1 MKNLNSIYNSAIFSF
16 KQNLFKSL
24 FAFLVSSFV
33 LGFANI
39 ICSLII
45 ILTSKTYILPFVS
58 IFVLLVINTALN
70 FGLQL
75 LIFFL
80 YKKEYAIIG
89 HLFYFFKDLKRISL
103 VCLFQIVAYFVLI
116 YISFIPYMFI
126 GDVAQDVE
134 FFTALLDF
142 QTLQSDSTNIEYFK
156 QVFSNGLSFGF
167 LLSTIICVILV
178 LPFHLVTSFIP
189 FKLFENPNFSVFR
202 IIKVSVKSCIKS
214 LGEFILVCFM
224 TCRWILLILIGAIIL
239 VLVLKVSII
248 SSLLSF
254 LLGALLVSIFFGISA
269 FYCFKCG
276 VPKTE
281 TSNIILLPENFETE
295 VEVEAEVEESESSQE
310 NSEEELSQEEKTE
323 SENEERECE

>member
-80 YKKEYAIIG
+80 YKNEHAIIG

-116 YISFIPYMFI
+116 YISFIPYMFL

-156 QVFSNGLSFGF
+156 QVFSKGLSFGF
-167 LLSTIICVILV
+167 LLSTIISVILV
-178 LPFHLVTSFIP
+178 LLFHLINSFIP
-189 FKLFENPNFSVFR
+189 LKLYENPNFSVFR
-202 IIKVSVKSCIKS
+202 IIKDTVKSSIKS
-214 LGEFILVCFM
+214 IFEFILVCFM
-224 TCRWILLILIGAIIL
+224 SCRWILLILIGSVIL
-239 VLVLKVSII
+239 VLVLKVSIV

-254 LLGALLVSIFFGISA
+254 ILGSLLVSIFFGISA
-269 FYCFKCG
+269 FYCYKCG

-281 TSNIILLPENFETE
+281 TSNIILLPENFE
-295 VEVEAEVEESESSQE
+295 AEILESESSQE
-310 NSEEELSQEEKTE
+310 NSEEEILEEK
-323 SENEERECE
+323 SETQIEEREGEQ

>member
-24 FAFLVSSFV
+24 FAFLFSSFV

-39 ICSLII
+39 ICSFII

-58 IFVLLVINTALN
+58 LFVLLVINTALN

-80 YKKEYAIIG
+80 YKNEYAVIG

-103 VCLFQIVAYFVLI
+103 VCIFQIISYFILI
-116 YISFIPYMFI
+116 YISFIPYMFL
-126 GDVAQDVE
+126 GDASQDVE

-142 QTLQSDSTNIEYFK
+142 QTLQTESTNIEYFK
-156 QVFSNGLSFGF
+156 QVFSKGLSFGF

-178 LPFHLVTSFIP
+178 LLFHLITSFIP
-189 FKLFENPNFSVFR
+189 FKMYENPNFSVFK
-202 IIKVSVKSCIKS
+202 IIKDSVKSCIKS
-214 LGEFILVCFM
+214 IFEFIFVCFM

-239 VLVLKVSII
+239 VFVLKISII

-254 LLGALLVSIFFGISA
+254 VLGLLLVSAFFAISA
-269 FYCFKCG
+269 FYCYKCF

-281 TSNIILLPENFETE
+281 TSNIILLPENFE
-295 VEVEAEVEESESSQE
+295 AEIIESEISEENPEEEILSKE
-310 NSEEELSQEEKTE
+310 NSEEENSTEIKE
-323 SENEERECE
+323 SEGEE

>member
-24 FAFLVSSFV
+24 FAFLFSSFV

-39 ICSLII
+39 ICSFII

-58 IFVLLVINTALN
+58 LFVLLVINTALN

-80 YKKEYAIIG
+80 YKNEYAVIG

-103 VCLFQIVAYFVLI
+103 VCIFQIISYFILI
-116 YISFIPYMFI
+116 YISFIPYMFL
-126 GDVAQDVE
+126 GDASQDVE

-142 QTLQSDSTNIEYFK
+142 QTLQTEATNIEYFK
-156 QVFSNGLSFGF
+156 QVFSKGLSFGF

-178 LPFHLVTSFIP
+178 LLFHLITSFIP
-189 FKLFENPNFSVFR
+189 FKMYENPNFSVFK
-202 IIKVSVKSCIKS
+202 IIKDSVKSCIKS
-214 LGEFILVCFM
+214 IFEFIFVCFM

-239 VLVLKVSII
+239 VFVLKISII

-254 LLGALLVSIFFGISA
+254 VLGLLLVSAFFAISA
-269 FYCFKCG
+269 FYCYKCF

-281 TSNIILLPENFETE
+281 TSNIILLPENFE
-295 VEVEAEVEESESSQE
+295 AEIIESEISEENPEEEILSKE
-310 NSEEELSQEEKTE
+310 NSEEDSATEIKE
-323 SENEERECE
+323 SEGEE

>member
-24 FAFLVSSFV
+24 FAFLFSSFV

-39 ICSLII
+39 ICSFII

-58 IFVLLVINTALN
+58 LFVLLVINTALN

-80 YKKEYAIIG
+80 YKNEYAVIG

-103 VCLFQIVAYFVLI
+103 VCIFQIISYFILI
-116 YISFIPYMFI
+116 YISFIPYMFL
-126 GDVAQDVE
+126 GDASQDVE

-142 QTLQSDSTNIEYFK
+142 QTLQTESTNIEYFN
-156 QVFSNGLSFGF
+156 QVFSKGLSFGF

-178 LPFHLVTSFIP
+178 LLFHLITSFIP
-189 FKLFENPNFSVFR
+189 FKMYENPNFSVFK
-202 IIKVSVKSCIKS
+202 IIKDSVKSCIKS
-214 LGEFILVCFM
+214 IFEFIFVCFM

-239 VLVLKVSII
+239 VFVLKISII

-254 LLGALLVSIFFGISA
+254 VLGLLLVSAFFAISA
-269 FYCFKCG
+269 FYCYKCF

-281 TSNIILLPENFETE
+281 TSNIILLPENFE
-295 VEVEAEVEESESSQE
+295 AEILESEISKENPEEEILSNE
-310 NSEEELSQEEKTE
+310 NSEEENSTEIQE
-323 SENEERECE
+323 SEGE

>member
-24 FAFLVSSFV
+24 FAFLFSSFV

-39 ICSLII
+39 ICSFII

-58 IFVLLVINTALN
+58 LFVLLVINTALN

-80 YKKEYAIIG
+80 YKNEYAVIG

-103 VCLFQIVAYFVLI
+103 VCIFQIISYFILI
-116 YISFIPYMFI
+116 YISFIPYMFL
-126 GDVAQDVE
+126 GDASQDVE

-142 QTLQSDSTNIEYFK
+142 QTLQTESTNIEYFK
-156 QVFSNGLSFGF
+156 QVFSKGLSFGF

-178 LPFHLVTSFIP
+178 LLFHLITSFIP
-189 FKLFENPNFSVFR
+189 FKMYENPNFSVFK
-202 IIKVSVKSCIKS
+202 IIKDSVKSCIKS
-214 LGEFILVCFM
+214 IFEFIFVCFM

-239 VLVLKVSII
+239 VFVLKISII

-254 LLGALLVSIFFGISA
+254 VLGLLLVSAFFAISA
-269 FYCFKCG
+269 FYCYKCF

-281 TSNIILLPENFETE
+281 TSNIILLPENFE
-295 VEVEAEVEESESSQE
+295 AEIIESEISEENPEEEILSKE
-310 NSEEELSQEEKTE
+310 NSEEDNATEIQE
-323 SENEERECE
+323 SEGEE

>member
-24 FAFLVSSFV
+24 FAFLFSSFV

-39 ICSLII
+39 ICSFII

-58 IFVLLVINTALN
+58 LFVLLVINTALN

-80 YKKEYAIIG
+80 YKNEYAVIG

-103 VCLFQIVAYFVLI
+103 VCIFQIISYFILI
-116 YISFIPYMFI
+116 YISFIPYMFL
-126 GDVAQDVE
+126 GDASQDVE

-142 QTLQSDSTNIEYFK
+142 QTLQTESTNIEYFN
-156 QVFSNGLSFGF
+156 QVFSKGLSSGF

-178 LPFHLVTSFIP
+178 LLFHLITSFIP
-189 FKLFENPNFSVFR
+189 FKMYENPNFSVFR
-202 IIKVSVKSCIKS
+202 IIKDSVKSCIKS
-214 LGEFILVCFM
+214 IFEFIFVCFM

-239 VLVLKVSII
+239 VFVLKISII

-254 LLGALLVSIFFGISA
+254 VLGLLLVSAFFAISA
-269 FYCFKCG
+269 FYCYKCF

-281 TSNIILLPENFETE
+281 TSNIILLPENFE
-295 VEVEAEVEESESSQE
+295 AEIIESEISEENPEEEILSKE
-310 NSEEELSQEEKTE
+310 NSEEDSSTEIQE
-323 SENEERECE
+323 SEGEE

>member
-24 FAFLVSSFV
+24 FAFLFSSFV

-39 ICSLII
+39 ICSFII

-58 IFVLLVINTALN
+58 LFVLLVINTALN

-80 YKKEYAIIG
+80 YKNEYAVIG

-103 VCLFQIVAYFVLI
+103 VCIFQIISYFILI
-116 YISFIPYMFI
+116 YISFIPYMFL
-126 GDVAQDVE
+126 GDASQDIE

-142 QTLQSDSTNIEYFK
+142 QTLQTESTNIEYFK
-156 QVFSNGLSFGF
+156 QVFSKGLSFGF

-178 LPFHLVTSFIP
+178 LLFHLITSFIP
-189 FKLFENPNFSVFR
+189 FKMYENPNFSVFR
-202 IIKVSVKSCIKS
+202 IIKDSVKSCIKS
-214 LGEFILVCFM
+214 IFEFIFVCFM

-239 VLVLKVSII
+239 VFVLKISII

-254 LLGALLVSIFFGISA
+254 VLGLLLVSAFFAISA
-269 FYCFKCG
+269 FYCYKCF

-281 TSNIILLPENFETE
+281 TSNIILLPENFE
-295 VEVEAEVEESESSQE
+295 AEIIESEISEENPEEEILSNE
-310 NSEEELSQEEKTE
+310 NSEEENSTEIQE
-323 SENEERECE
+323 SEGE

>member
-24 FAFLVSSFV
+24 FAFLFSSFV

-39 ICSLII
+39 ICSFII

-58 IFVLLVINTALN
+58 LFVLLVINTALN

-80 YKKEYAIIG
+80 YKNEYAVIG

-103 VCLFQIVAYFVLI
+103 VCLFQIISYFILI
-116 YISFIPYMFI
+116 YISFIPYMFL
-126 GDVAQDVE
+126 GDASQDIE

-142 QTLQSDSTNIEYFK
+142 QTLQTESTNIEYFK
-156 QVFSNGLSFGF
+156 QVFSKGLSFGF

-178 LPFHLVTSFIP
+178 LLFHLITSFIP
-189 FKLFENPNFSVFR
+189 FKMFENPNFSVFR
-202 IIKVSVKSCIKS
+202 IIKDSVKSCIKS
-214 LGEFILVCFM
+214 IFEFIFVCFM

-239 VLVLKVSII
+239 VFVLKISII

-254 LLGALLVSIFFGISA
+254 VLGLLLVSAFFAISA
-269 FYCFKCG
+269 FYCYKCF

-281 TSNIILLPENFETE
+281 TSNIILLPENFE
-295 VEVEAEVEESESSQE
+295 AEIIESEISEEEILSKE
-310 NSEEELSQEEKTE
+310 NSEEENSTEIQE
-323 SENEERECE
+323 SEGEQ

>member
-24 FAFLVSSFV
+24 FAFLFSSFV

-39 ICSLII
+39 ICSFII

-58 IFVLLVINTALN
+58 LFVLLVINTALN

-80 YKKEYAIIG
+80 YKNEYAVIG

-103 VCLFQIVAYFVLI
+103 VCIFQIISYFILI
-116 YISFIPYMFI
+116 YISFIPYMFL
-126 GDVAQDVE
+126 GDASQDVE

-142 QTLQSDSTNIEYFK
+142 QTLQTESTNIEYFK
-156 QVFSNGLSFGF
+156 QVFSKGLSFGF

-178 LPFHLVTSFIP
+178 LLFHLITSFIP
-189 FKLFENPNFSVFR
+189 FKMYENPNFSVFK
-202 IIKVSVKSCIKS
+202 IIKDSVKSCIKS
-214 LGEFILVCFM
+214 IFEFIFVCFM

-239 VLVLKVSII
+239 VFVLKISII

-254 LLGALLVSIFFGISA
+254 VLGLLLVSAFFAISA
-269 FYCFKCG
+269 FYCYKCF

-281 TSNIILLPENFETE
+281 TPNIILLPENFE
-295 VEVEAEVEESESSQE
+295 AEILESESSQE
-310 NSEEELSQEEKTE
+310 NSEEEILEEKSETQIQE
-323 SENEERECE
+323 SEGEE

>member
-75 LIFFL
+75 LVFFL
-80 YKKEYAIIG
+80 YKNEYAIIG

-126 GDVAQDVE
+126 GEVAQDVE

-142 QTLQSDSTNIEYFK
+142 QTLQSDSTDIEYFK
-156 QVFSNGLSFGF
+156 QIFSNGLSFGF

-178 LPFHLVTSFIP
+178 LLFHLVTSFIP
-189 FKLFENPNFSVFR
+189 LKLYENPNLSVFR
-202 IIKVSVKSCIKS
+202 IIKDSVKSCIKS
-214 LGEFILVCFM
+214 IFEFIFVCFM

-239 VLVLKVSII
+239 VFVLKISII

-254 LLGALLVSIFFGISA
+254 VLGLLLVSAFFAISA
-269 FYCFKCG
+269 FYCYKCF

-281 TSNIILLPENFETE
+281 TSNIILLPENFE
-295 VEVEAEVEESESSQE
+295 AEIIESEISEE
-310 NSEEELSQEEKTE
+310 NSEEEILSNENSEEENSTEIQE
-323 SENEERECE
+323 SEGEE

>member
-24 FAFLVSSFV
+24 FAFLFSSFV

-39 ICSLII
+39 ICSFII

-58 IFVLLVINTALN
+58 LFVLLVINTALN

-80 YKKEYAIIG
+80 YKNEYAVIG

-103 VCLFQIVAYFVLI
+103 VCIFQIISYFILI
-116 YISFIPYMFI
+116 YISFIPYMFL
-126 GDVAQDVE
+126 GDASQDVE

-142 QTLQSDSTNIEYFK
+142 QTLQTESTNIEYFK
-156 QVFSNGLSFGF
+156 QVFSKGLSFGF

-178 LPFHLVTSFIP
+178 LLFHLITSFIP
-189 FKLFENPNFSVFR
+189 FKMFENPNFSIFK
-202 IIKVSVKSCIKS
+202 IIKDSVKSCIKS
-214 LGEFILVCFM
+214 IFEFIFVCFM

-239 VLVLKVSII
+239 VFVLKISII

-254 LLGALLVSIFFGISA
+254 VLGLLLVSAFFAISA
-269 FYCFKCG
+269 FYCYKCF

-281 TSNIILLPENFETE
+281 TSNIILLPENFE
-295 VEVEAEVEESESSQE
+295 AEIIESEISEENPEEEILSKE
-310 NSEEELSQEEKTE
+310 NSEEENSTEIQE
-323 SENEERECE
+323 SEGEE

>member
-24 FAFLVSSFV
+24 FAFLFSSFV

-39 ICSLII
+39 ICSFII

-58 IFVLLVINTALN
+58 LFVLLVINTALN

-80 YKKEYAIIG
+80 YKNEYAVIG

-103 VCLFQIVAYFVLI
+103 VCIFQIISYFILI
-116 YISFIPYMFI
+116 YISFIPYMFL
-126 GDVAQDVE
+126 GDATQDVE

-142 QTLQSDSTNIEYFK
+142 QTLQTEATNIEYFK
-156 QVFSNGLSFGF
+156 QVFSKGLSFGF

-178 LPFHLVTSFIP
+178 LLFHLITSFIP
-189 FKLFENPNFSVFR
+189 FKMYENPNFSVFR
-202 IIKVSVKSCIKS
+202 IIKDSVKSCIKS
-214 LGEFILVCFM
+214 IFEFIFVCFM

-239 VLVLKVSII
+239 VFVLKISII

-254 LLGALLVSIFFGISA
+254 VLGLLLVSAFFAISA
-269 FYCFKCG
+269 FYCYKCF

-281 TSNIILLPENFETE
+281 TSNIILLPENFE
-295 VEVEAEVEESESSQE
+295 AEILESEISEENPEEEILSNE
-310 NSEEELSQEEKTE
+310 NSEEDNATEIQE
-323 SENEERECE
+323 SEGEE

>member
-75 LIFFL
+75 LIYFL
-80 YKKEYAIIG
+80 YKNEYAIIG

-103 VCLFQIVAYFVLI
+103 VCIFQIVAYFVLI

-126 GDVAQDVE
+126 GEVAQDVE

-156 QVFSNGLSFGF
+156 QVFSKGLSFGF

-178 LPFHLVTSFIP
+178 LLFHLVTSFIP
-189 FKLFENPNFSVFR
+189 LKLYENPNFSVFR
-202 IIKVSVKSCIKS
+202 IIKDSIKACIKS
-214 LGEFILVCFM
+214 IFEFILVCFM

-254 LLGALLVSIFFGISA
+254 ILGSLLVSIYFGISA
-269 FYCFKCG
+269 FYCLKCG

-281 TSNIILLPENFETE
+281 TSNIILLPENFE
-295 VEVEAEVEESESSQE
+295 AEIVESESFQE
-310 NSEEELSQEEKTE
+310 NPDEEISQEEKTE
-323 SENEERECE
+323 TQIEEKEGE

>member
-24 FAFLVSSFV
+24 FAFLFSSFV

-39 ICSLII
+39 ICSFII

-58 IFVLLVINTALN
+58 LFVLLVINTALN

-80 YKKEYAIIG
+80 YKNEYAVIG

-103 VCLFQIVAYFVLI
+103 VCIFQIISYFILI
-116 YISFIPYMFI
+116 YISFIPYMFL
-126 GDVAQDVE
+126 GDASQDVE

-142 QTLQSDSTNIEYFK
+142 QTLQTESTNIEYFN
-156 QVFSNGLSFGF
+156 QVFSKGLSFGF

-178 LPFHLVTSFIP
+178 LLFHLITSFIP
-189 FKLFENPNFSVFR
+189 FKMYENPNFSVFK
-202 IIKVSVKSCIKS
+202 IIKDSVKSCIKS
-214 LGEFILVCFM
+214 IFEFIFVCFM

-239 VLVLKVSII
+239 VFVLKISII

-254 LLGALLVSIFFGISA
+254 VLGLLLVSAFFAISA
-269 FYCFKCG
+269 FYCYKCF

-281 TSNIILLPENFETE
+281 TSNIILLPENFE
-295 VEVEAEVEESESSQE
+295 AEIIESEISEENPEEEILSNE
-310 NSEEELSQEEKTE
+310 NSEEDNATEIQE
-323 SENEERECE
+323 SEGEE

>member
-24 FAFLVSSFV
+24 FAFLFSSFV

-39 ICSLII
+39 ICSFII

-58 IFVLLVINTALN
+58 LFVLLVINTALN

-80 YKKEYAIIG
+80 YKNEYAVIG

-103 VCLFQIVAYFVLI
+103 VCIFQIISYFILI
-116 YISFIPYMFI
+116 YISFIPYMFL
-126 GDVAQDVE
+126 GDASQDVE

-142 QTLQSDSTNIEYFK
+142 QTLQTESTNIEYFK
-156 QVFSNGLSFGF
+156 QVFSKGLSFGF

-178 LPFHLVTSFIP
+178 LLFHLITSFIP
-189 FKLFENPNFSVFR
+189 FKMYENPNFSVFR
-202 IIKVSVKSCIKS
+202 IIKDSIKSCIKS
-214 LGEFILVCFM
+214 IFEFIFVCFM

-239 VLVLKVSII
+239 VFVLKISII

-254 LLGALLVSIFFGISA
+254 VLGLLLVSAFFAISA
-269 FYCFKCG
+269 FYCYKCF

-281 TSNIILLPENFETE
+281 TSNIILLPENFE
-295 VEVEAEVEESESSQE
+295 AEIIESEISEENPEEEILSNE
-310 NSEEELSQEEKTE
+310 NSEEENSTEIKE
-323 SENEERECE
+323 SEGEE

>member
-24 FAFLVSSFV
+24 FAFLFSSFV

-39 ICSLII
+39 ICSFII

-58 IFVLLVINTALN
+58 LFVLRVINTALN

-80 YKKEYAIIG
+80 YKNEYAIIG

-103 VCLFQIVAYFVLI
+103 VCIFQIISYFILI
-116 YISFIPYMFI
+116 YISFIPYMFL
-126 GDVAQDVE
+126 GDASQDVE

-142 QTLQSDSTNIEYFK
+142 QTLQTESTNIEYFK
-156 QVFSNGLSFGF
+156 QVFSKGLSFGF

-178 LPFHLVTSFIP
+178 LLFHLITSFIP
-189 FKLFENPNFSVFR
+189 FKMFENPNFSVFR
-202 IIKVSVKSCIKS
+202 IIKDSVKSCIKS
-214 LGEFILVCFM
+214 IFEFIFVCFM
-224 TCRWILLILIGAIIL
+224 TCRWILLVLIGAIIL
-239 VLVLKVSII
+239 VFVLKISII

-254 LLGALLVSIFFGISA
+254 VLGLLLVSVFFAISA
-269 FYCFKCG
+269 FYCYKCF

-281 TSNIILLPENFETE
+281 TSNIILLPENFE
-295 VEVEAEVEESESSQE
+295 AEILENESSEE
-310 NSEEELSQEEKTE
+310 NSEEEIFSKEISEKENDTEIQE
-323 SENEERECE
+323 SEGE

>member
-24 FAFLVSSFV
+24 FAFLFSSFV

-39 ICSLII
+39 ICSFII

-58 IFVLLVINTALN
+58 LFVLLVINTALN

-80 YKKEYAIIG
+80 YKNEYAVIG

-103 VCLFQIVAYFVLI
+103 VCIFQIISYFILI
-116 YISFIPYMFI
+116 YISFIPYMFL
-126 GDVAQDVE
+126 GDASQDVE

-142 QTLQSDSTNIEYFK
+142 QTLQSEATNIEYFK
-156 QVFSNGLSFGF
+156 QVFSKGLSFGF

-178 LPFHLVTSFIP
+178 LLFHLLTSFIP
-189 FKLFENPNFSVFR
+189 LKLYENPNLSVFR
-202 IIKVSVKSCIKS
+202 IIKDSVKSCIKS
-214 LGEFILVCFM
+214 IFEFIFVCFM

-239 VLVLKVSII
+239 VFVLKISII

-254 LLGALLVSIFFGISA
+254 VLGLLLVSAFFAISA
-269 FYCFKCG
+269 FYCYKCF

-281 TSNIILLPENFETE
+281 TSNIILLPENFE
-295 VEVEAEVEESESSQE
+295 AEIIESEISEENPEEEILSKE
-310 NSEEELSQEEKTE
+310 NSEEENSTEIQE
-323 SENEERECE
+323 SEGEE

>member
-24 FAFLVSSFV
+24 FAFLFSSFV

-39 ICSLII
+39 ICSFII

-58 IFVLLVINTALN
+58 LFVLLVINTALN

-80 YKKEYAIIG
+80 YKNEYAVIG

-103 VCLFQIVAYFVLI
+103 VCIFQIISYFILI
-116 YISFIPYMFI
+116 YISFIPYMFL
-126 GDVAQDVE
+126 GDASQDVE

-142 QTLQSDSTNIEYFK
+142 QTLQTESTNIEYFN
-156 QVFSNGLSFGF
+156 QVFSKGLSFGF

-178 LPFHLVTSFIP
+178 LLFHLITSFIP
-189 FKLFENPNFSVFR
+189 FKMYENPNFSVFK
-202 IIKVSVKSCIKS
+202 IIKDSVKSCIKS
-214 LGEFILVCFM
+214 IFEFIFVCFM

-239 VLVLKVSII
+239 VFVLKISII

-254 LLGALLVSIFFGISA
+254 VLGLLLVSAFFAISA
-269 FYCFKCG
+269 FYCYKCF

-281 TSNIILLPENFETE
+281 TSNIILLPENFE
-295 VEVEAEVEESESSQE
+295 AEIIESEISEKNPEEEILSKE
-310 NSEEELSQEEKTE
+310 ISEEENSTEIQE
-323 SENEERECE
+323 SEGDE

>member
-24 FAFLVSSFV
+24 FAFLFSSFV

-39 ICSLII
+39 ICSFII

-58 IFVLLVINTALN
+58 LFVLLVINTALN

-80 YKKEYAIIG
+80 YKNEYAVIG

-103 VCLFQIVAYFVLI
+103 VCIFQIISYFILI
-116 YISFIPYMFI
+116 YISFIPYMFL
-126 GDVAQDVE
+126 GDASQDVE

-142 QTLQSDSTNIEYFK
+142 QTLQTESTNIEYFK
-156 QVFSNGLSFGF
+156 QVFSKGLSFGF

-178 LPFHLVTSFIP
+178 LLFHLITSFIP
-189 FKLFENPNFSVFR
+189 FKMYENPNFSVFK
-202 IIKVSVKSCIKS
+202 IIKDSVKSCIKS
-214 LGEFILVCFM
+214 IFEFIFVCFM
-224 TCRWILLILIGAIIL
+224 TCRWILLVLIGAIIL
-239 VLVLKVSII
+239 VFVLKISII

-254 LLGALLVSIFFGISA
+254 VLGLLLVSAFFAISA
-269 FYCFKCG
+269 FYCYKCF

-281 TSNIILLPENFETE
+281 TSNIILLPENFE
-295 VEVEAEVEESESSQE
+295 AEIIESEISEENPEEEILSKE
-310 NSEEELSQEEKTE
+310 NSEEDSATEIKE
-323 SENEERECE
+323 SEGEE

>member
-33 LGFANI
+33 VGFANI

-45 ILTSKTYILPFVS
+45 ILTSKTFILPFVS

-80 YKKEYAIIG
+80 YKNEYAIIG
-89 HLFYFFKDLKRISL
+89 HLFYFFKDLKRIAL

-126 GDVAQDVE
+126 GEVAQDVE

-156 QVFSNGLSFGF
+156 QVFSKGLSFGF
-167 LLSTIICVILV
+167 LLSTIISVILV
-178 LPFHLVTSFIP
+178 LLFHLITSFIP
-189 FKLFENPNFSVFR
+189 LKLYENPNFSVFR
-202 IIKVSVKSCIKS
+202 IIKDTVKSSIKS
-214 LGEFILVCFM
+214 IFEFILVCFM
-224 TCRWILLILIGAIIL
+224 SCRWILLILIGSVIL
-239 VLVLKVSII
+239 VLVLKVSIV

-254 LLGALLVSIFFGISA
+254 ILGSLLVSIFFGISA
-269 FYCFKCG
+269 FYCYKCG

-281 TSNIILLPENFETE
+281 TSNIILLPENFE
-295 VEVEAEVEESESSQE
+295 AEILESESFKE
-310 NSEEELSQEEKTE
+310 NPDEEILEEKTE
-323 SENEERECE
+323 TQIEEREGEQ

>member
-33 LGFANI
+33 VGFANI

-45 ILTSKTYILPFVS
+45 ILTSKTFILPFVS
-58 IFVLLVINTALN
+58 LFVLIVISCALN

-75 LIFFL
+75 LVFFL
-80 YKKEYAIIG
+80 YKNEYAIIG
-89 HLFYFFKDLKRISL
+89 HLFYFFKDVKRIFL
-103 VCLFQIVAYFVLI
+103 VTLFQIASYFVLI

-126 GDVAQDVE
+126 GEVAQDVE

-142 QTLQSDSTNIEYFK
+142 QTLQSDSTDIEYFK

-178 LPFHLVTSFIP
+178 LLFHLVTSFIP
-189 FKLFENPNFSVFR
+189 LKLYENPNLSVFR
-202 IIKVSVKSCIKS
+202 IIKDSVKSSIKS
-214 LGEFILVCFM
+214 IFEFILVCFM
-224 TCRWILLILIGAIIL
+224 SCRWILLILIGSIIL

-254 LLGALLVSIFFGISA
+254 ILGSLLVSIFFGISA
-269 FYCFKCG
+269 FYCLKCG
-276 VPKTE
+276 VPKTD
-281 TSNIILLPENFETE
+281 TSNIILLPENFE
-295 VEVEAEVEESESSQE
+295 AEILESESSQE
-310 NSEEELSQEEKTE
+310 NSEEEILEEK
-323 SENEERECE
+323 SETQIEEREGEQ

>member
-24 FAFLVSSFV
+24 FAFLFSSFV

-39 ICSLII
+39 ICSFII

-58 IFVLLVINTALN
+58 LFVLLVINTALN

-80 YKKEYAIIG
+80 YKNEYAIIG

-103 VCLFQIVAYFVLI
+103 VCIFQIISYFILI
-116 YISFIPYMFI
+116 YISFIPYMFL
-126 GDVAQDVE
+126 GDASQDVE

-142 QTLQSDSTNIEYFK
+142 QTLQTESTNIEYFK
-156 QVFSNGLSFGF
+156 QVFSKGLSFGF
-167 LLSTIICVILV
+167 LLSTIICLILV
-178 LPFHLVTSFIP
+178 LLFHLITSFIP
-189 FKLFENPNFSVFR
+189 FKMYENPNFSVFR
-202 IIKVSVKSCIKS
+202 IIKDSVKSCIKS
-214 LGEFILVCFM
+214 IFEFIFVCFM

-239 VLVLKVSII
+239 VFVLKISII

-254 LLGALLVSIFFGISA
+254 VLGLLLVSAFFAISA
-269 FYCFKCG
+269 FYCYKCF

-281 TSNIILLPENFETE
+281 TSNIILLPENFE
-295 VEVEAEVEESESSQE
+295 AEIIESEISEENPEEEILSNE
-310 NSEEELSQEEKTE
+310 NSEEENSTEIQE
-323 SENEERECE
+323 SEGEE

>member
-24 FAFLVSSFV
+24 FAFLFSSFV

-39 ICSLII
+39 ICSFII

-58 IFVLLVINTALN
+58 LFVLLVINTALN

-80 YKKEYAIIG
+80 YKNEYAVIG

-103 VCLFQIVAYFVLI
+103 VCIFQIISYFILI
-116 YISFIPYMFI
+116 YISFIPYMFL
-126 GDVAQDVE
+126 GDASQDVE

-142 QTLQSDSTNIEYFK
+142 QTLQTESTNIEYFK
-156 QVFSNGLSFGF
+156 QVFSKGLSFGF

-178 LPFHLVTSFIP
+178 LLFHLITSFIP
-189 FKLFENPNFSVFR
+189 FKMYENPNFSVFK
-202 IIKVSVKSCIKS
+202 IIKDSVKSCIKS
-214 LGEFILVCFM
+214 IFEFIFVCFM

-239 VLVLKVSII
+239 VFVLKISII

-254 LLGALLVSIFFGISA
+254 VLGLLLVSAFFAISA
-269 FYCFKCG
+269 FYCYKCF

-281 TSNIILLPENFETE
+281 TSNIILLPENFE
-295 VEVEAEVEESESSQE
+295 AEIIESEISEENPEEEILSNE
-310 NSEEELSQEEKTE
+310 NSEEENSTEIQE
-323 SENEERECE
+323 SEGEE

>member
-24 FAFLVSSFV
+24 FAFLFSSFV

-39 ICSLII
+39 ICSFII

-58 IFVLLVINTALN
+58 LFVLLVINTALN

-80 YKKEYAIIG
+80 YKNEYAVIG

-103 VCLFQIVAYFVLI
+103 VCIFQIISYFILI
-116 YISFIPYMFI
+116 YISFIPYMFL
-126 GDVAQDVE
+126 GDASQDVE

-142 QTLQSDSTNIEYFK
+142 QTLQTESTNIEYFK
-156 QVFSNGLSFGF
+156 QVFSKGLSFGF

-178 LPFHLVTSFIP
+178 LLFHLITSFIP
-189 FKLFENPNFSVFR
+189 FKMYENPNFSVFK
-202 IIKVSVKSCIKS
+202 IIKDSVKSCIKS
-214 LGEFILVCFM
+214 IFEFIFVCFM

-239 VLVLKVSII
+239 VFVLKISII

-254 LLGALLVSIFFGISA
+254 VLGLLLVSVFFAISA
-269 FYCFKCG
+269 FYCYKCF

-281 TSNIILLPENFETE
+281 TSNIILLPENFE
-295 VEVEAEVEESESSQE
+295 AEIIESEISEENPEEEILSNE
-310 NSEEELSQEEKTE
+310 NSEEDNATEIQE
-323 SENEERECE
+323 SEGEE

>member
-1 MKNLNSIYNSAIFSF
+1 MKNLNSIYNSAIFSL

-24 FAFLVSSFV
+24 FAFLFSSFV

-39 ICSLII
+39 ICSFII

-58 IFVLLVINTALN
+58 LFVLLVINTALN

-80 YKKEYAIIG
+80 YKNEYAVIG

-103 VCLFQIVAYFVLI
+103 ICIFQIISYFILI
-116 YISFIPYMFI
+116 YISFIPYMFL
-126 GDVAQDVE
+126 GDASQDVE

-142 QTLQSDSTNIEYFK
+142 QTLQTESTNIEYFK
-156 QVFSNGLSFGF
+156 QVFSKGLSFGF

-178 LPFHLVTSFIP
+178 LLFHLITSFIP
-189 FKLFENPNFSVFR
+189 FKMYENPNFSVFK
-202 IIKVSVKSCIKS
+202 IIKDSVKSCIKS
-214 LGEFILVCFM
+214 IFEFIVVCFM

-239 VLVLKVSII
+239 VFVLKVSII

-254 LLGALLVSIFFGISA
+254 VLGLLLVSAFFAISA
-269 FYCFKCG
+269 FYCYKCF

-281 TSNIILLPENFETE
+281 TSNIILLPENFE
-295 VEVEAEVEESESSQE
+295 AEIIESEISEENPEEEILSKE
-310 NSEEELSQEEKTE
+310 NSEEENSTEIQE
-323 SENEERECE
+323 SEGEE

>member
-24 FAFLVSSFV
+24 FAFLFSSFV

-39 ICSLII
+39 ICSFII

-58 IFVLLVINTALN
+58 LFVLLVINTALN

-80 YKKEYAIIG
+80 YKNEYAVIG

-103 VCLFQIVAYFVLI
+103 VCIFQIISYFVLI
-116 YISFIPYMFI
+116 YISFIPYMFL
-126 GDVAQDVE
+126 GDASQDVE

-142 QTLQSDSTNIEYFK
+142 QTLQTESTNIEYFN
-156 QVFSNGLSFGF
+156 QVFSKGLSFGF
-167 LLSTIICVILV
+167 LLSTLICVILV
-178 LPFHLVTSFIP
+178 LLFHLITSFIP
-189 FKLFENPNFSVFR
+189 FKMYEIPNFSVFR
-202 IIKVSVKSCIKS
+202 IIKDSVKSCIKS
-214 LGEFILVCFM
+214 IFEFIFVCFM

-239 VLVLKVSII
+239 VFVLKISII

-254 LLGALLVSIFFGISA
+254 VLGLLLVSAFFAISA
-269 FYCFKCG
+269 FYCYKCF

-281 TSNIILLPENFETE
+281 TSNIILLPENFE
-295 VEVEAEVEESESSQE
+295 AEIIESEISEENPEEEILSNE
-310 NSEEELSQEEKTE
+310 NSEEENSTEIQE
-323 SENEERECE
+323 SEGEE

>member
-24 FAFLVSSFV
+24 FAFLFSSFV

-39 ICSLII
+39 ICSFII

-58 IFVLLVINTALN
+58 LFVLLVINTALN

-80 YKKEYAIIG
+80 YKNEYAVIG

-103 VCLFQIVAYFVLI
+103 VCIFQIISYFILI
-116 YISFIPYMFI
+116 YISFIPYMFL
-126 GDVAQDVE
+126 GDASQDVE

-142 QTLQSDSTNIEYFK
+142 QTLQTESTNIEYFK
-156 QVFSNGLSFGF
+156 QVFSKGLSFGF

-178 LPFHLVTSFIP
+178 LLFHLITSFIP
-189 FKLFENPNFSVFR
+189 FKMYENPNFSVFR
-202 IIKVSVKSCIKS
+202 IIKDSVKSCIKS
-214 LGEFILVCFM
+214 IFEFIFVCFM

-239 VLVLKVSII
+239 VFVLKISII

-254 LLGALLVSIFFGISA
+254 VLGLLLVSAFFAISA
-269 FYCFKCG
+269 FYCYKCF

-281 TSNIILLPENFETE
+281 TSNIILLPENFE
-295 VEVEAEVEESESSQE
+295 AEIIESEISEENPEEEILSKE
-310 NSEEELSQEEKTE
+310 NSEEDSATEIQE
-323 SENEERECE
+323 SEGEE

>member
-24 FAFLVSSFV
+24 FAFLFSSFV

-39 ICSLII
+39 ICSFII

-58 IFVLLVINTALN
+58 LFVLLVINTALN

-80 YKKEYAIIG
+80 YKNEYAVIG

-103 VCLFQIVAYFVLI
+103 VCIFQIISYFILI
-116 YISFIPYMFI
+116 YISFIPYMFL
-126 GDVAQDVE
+126 GDASQDVE

-142 QTLQSDSTNIEYFK
+142 QTLQTESTNIEYFK
-156 QVFSNGLSFGF
+156 QVFSKGLSFGF

-178 LPFHLVTSFIP
+178 LLFHLITSFIP
-189 FKLFENPNFSVFR
+189 FKMYENPNFSVFR
-202 IIKVSVKSCIKS
+202 IIKDSVKSCIKS
-214 LGEFILVCFM
+214 IFEFIFVCFM

-239 VLVLKVSII
+239 VFVLKISII

-254 LLGALLVSIFFGISA
+254 VLGLLLVSAFFAISA
-269 FYCFKCG
+269 FYCYKCF

-281 TSNIILLPENFETE
+281 TSNIILLPENFE
-295 VEVEAEVEESESSQE
+295 AEIIESEI
-310 NSEEELSQEEKTE
+310 SEENPEEEILSNENPEEDNAKEIKE
-323 SENEERECE
+323 SEGEE

>member
-75 LIFFL
+75 LVFFL
-80 YKKEYAIIG
+80 YKNEYAIIG

-126 GDVAQDVE
+126 GEVAQDVE

-142 QTLQSDSTNIEYFK
+142 QTLQSDSTDIEYFK

-178 LPFHLVTSFIP
+178 LLFHLVTSFIP
-189 FKLFENPNFSVFR
+189 LKLYENPNLSVFR
-202 IIKVSVKSCIKS
+202 IIKDSVKSCIKS
-214 LGEFILVCFM
+214 IFEFIFVCFM

-239 VLVLKVSII
+239 VFVLKISII

-254 LLGALLVSIFFGISA
+254 VLGLLLVSAFFAISA
-269 FYCFKCG
+269 FYCYKCF

-281 TSNIILLPENFETE
+281 TSNIILLPENFE
-295 VEVEAEVEESESSQE
+295 AEIIESEISEE
-310 NSEEELSQEEKTE
+310 NSEEEILSNENSEEENSTEIQE
-323 SENEERECE
+323 SEGEE

>member
-24 FAFLVSSFV
+24 FAFLFSSFV

-39 ICSLII
+39 ICSFII

-58 IFVLLVINTALN
+58 LLVLLVINTALN

-75 LIFFL
+75 LIFLL
-80 YKKEYAIIG
+80 YKNEYAVIG

-103 VCLFQIVAYFVLI
+103 VCIFQIISYFILI
-116 YISFIPYMFI
+116 YISFIPYMFL
-126 GDVAQDVE
+126 GDASQDVE

-142 QTLQSDSTNIEYFK
+142 QTLQTESTNIEYFK
-156 QVFSNGLSFGF
+156 QVFSKGLSFGF

-178 LPFHLVTSFIP
+178 LLFHLITSFIP
-189 FKLFENPNFSVFR
+189 FKMFENPNLSVFK
-202 IIKVSVKSCIKS
+202 IIKDSVKSCIKS
-214 LGEFILVCFM
+214 IFEFIFVCFM

-239 VLVLKVSII
+239 VFVLKISII

-254 LLGALLVSIFFGISA
+254 VLGLLLVSAFFAISA
-269 FYCFKCG
+269 FYCYKCF

-281 TSNIILLPENFETE
+281 TSNIILLPENFE
-295 VEVEAEVEESESSQE
+295 AEIIESEISEENPEEEILSKE
-310 NSEEELSQEEKTE
+310 NSEEENSTEIKE
-323 SENEERECE
+323 SEGEE

>member
-24 FAFLVSSFV
+24 FAFLFSSFV

-39 ICSLII
+39 ICSFII

-58 IFVLLVINTALN
+58 LFVLLVINTALN

-80 YKKEYAIIG
+80 YKNEYAVIG

-103 VCLFQIVAYFVLI
+103 VCIFQIISYFILI
-116 YISFIPYMFI
+116 YISFIPYMFL
-126 GDVAQDVE
+126 GDASQDVE

-142 QTLQSDSTNIEYFK
+142 QTLQTESTNIEYFK
-156 QVFSNGLSFGF
+156 QVFSKGLSFGF

-178 LPFHLVTSFIP
+178 LLFHLITSFIP
-189 FKLFENPNFSVFR
+189 FKMYENPNFSVFR
-202 IIKVSVKSCIKS
+202 IIKDSVKSCIKS
-214 LGEFILVCFM
+214 IFEFIFVCFM

-239 VLVLKVSII
+239 VFVLKISII

-254 LLGALLVSIFFGISA
+254 VLGLLLVSAFFAISA
-269 FYCFKCG
+269 FYCYKCF

-281 TSNIILLPENFETE
+281 TSNIILLPENFE
-295 VEVEAEVEESESSQE
+295 AEIIESEISEENPEEEILSNE
-310 NSEEELSQEEKTE
+310 NSEEDNATEIQE
-323 SENEERECE
+323 SEGEE

>member
-24 FAFLVSSFV
+24 FAFLFSSFV

-39 ICSLII
+39 ICSFII

-58 IFVLLVINTALN
+58 LFVLLVINTALN

-80 YKKEYAIIG
+80 YKNEYAVIG
-89 HLFYFFKDLKRISL
+89 HMFYFFKDLKRISL
-103 VCLFQIVAYFVLI
+103 VCIFQIISYFILI
-116 YISFIPYMFI
+116 YISFIPYMFL
-126 GDVAQDVE
+126 GDASQDVE

-142 QTLQSDSTNIEYFK
+142 QTLQTESTNIEYFK
-156 QVFSNGLSFGF
+156 QVFSKGLSFGF

-178 LPFHLVTSFIP
+178 LLFHLITSFIP
-189 FKLFENPNFSVFR
+189 FKMYENPNFSVFK
-202 IIKVSVKSCIKS
+202 IIKDSVKSCIKS
-214 LGEFILVCFM
+214 IFEFIFVCFM

-239 VLVLKVSII
+239 VFVLKISII

-254 LLGALLVSIFFGISA
+254 VLGLLLVSAFFAISA
-269 FYCFKCG
+269 FYCYKCF

-281 TSNIILLPENFETE
+281 TPNIILLPENFE
-295 VEVEAEVEESESSQE
+295 AEILESESSQE
-310 NSEEELSQEEKTE
+310 NSEEEILEEKSETQIQE
-323 SENEERECE
+323 SEGEE

>member
-24 FAFLVSSFV
+24 FAFLFSSFV

-39 ICSLII
+39 ICSFII

-58 IFVLLVINTALN
+58 LFVLLVINTALN

-80 YKKEYAIIG
+80 YKNEYAVIG

-103 VCLFQIVAYFVLI
+103 VCIFQIISYFILI
-116 YISFIPYMFI
+116 YISFIPYMFL
-126 GDVAQDVE
+126 GDASQDVE

-142 QTLQSDSTNIEYFK
+142 QTLQTESTNIEYFN
-156 QVFSNGLSFGF
+156 QVFSKGLSFGF
-167 LLSTIICVILV
+167 LLSTIICLILV
-178 LPFHLVTSFIP
+178 LLFHLITSFIP
-189 FKLFENPNFSVFR
+189 FKMFENPNFSVLK
-202 IIKVSVKSCIKS
+202 IIKDSVKSCIKS
-214 LGEFILVCFM
+214 IFEFIFVCFM

-239 VLVLKVSII
+239 VFVLKISII

-254 LLGALLVSIFFGISA
+254 VLGLLLVSAFFAISA
-269 FYCFKCG
+269 FYCYKCF

-281 TSNIILLPENFETE
+281 TSNIILLPENFE
-295 VEVEAEVEESESSQE
+295 AKIIESEISEENPEEEILSKE
-310 NSEEELSQEEKTE
+310 NSEEDNATEIQE
-323 SENEERECE
+323 SEGEE

>member
-24 FAFLVSSFV
+24 FAFLFSSFV

-39 ICSLII
+39 ICSFII

-58 IFVLLVINTALN
+58 LFVLLVINTALN

-80 YKKEYAIIG
+80 YKNEYAVIG

-103 VCLFQIVAYFVLI
+103 VCIFQIISYFILI
-116 YISFIPYMFI
+116 YISFIPYMFL
-126 GDVAQDVE
+126 GDASQDVE

-142 QTLQSDSTNIEYFK
+142 QTLQTESTNIEYFK
-156 QVFSNGLSFGF
+156 QVFSKGLSFGF

-178 LPFHLVTSFIP
+178 LLFHLITSFIP
-189 FKLFENPNFSVFR
+189 FKMYENPNFSVFK
-202 IIKVSVKSCIKS
+202 IIKDSVKSCIKS
-214 LGEFILVCFM
+214 IFEFIFVCFM

-239 VLVLKVSII
+239 VFVLKISII

-254 LLGALLVSIFFGISA
+254 VLGLLLVSAFFAISA
-269 FYCFKCG
+269 FYCYKCF

-281 TSNIILLPENFETE
+281 TSNIILLPENFE
-295 VEVEAEVEESESSQE
+295 AEIIESEISEENPEEEILSNE
-310 NSEEELSQEEKTE
+310 NSEEDSATEIQE
-323 SENEERECE
+323 SEGEE

>member
-24 FAFLVSSFV
+24 FAFLFSSFV

-39 ICSLII
+39 ICSFII

-58 IFVLLVINTALN
+58 LFVLLVINTALN

-80 YKKEYAIIG
+80 YKNEYAVIG

-103 VCLFQIVAYFVLI
+103 VCIFQIISYFILI
-116 YISFIPYMFI
+116 YISFIPYMFL
-126 GDVAQDVE
+126 GDASQDVE

-142 QTLQSDSTNIEYFK
+142 QTLQTESTNIEYFK
-156 QVFSNGLSFGF
+156 QVFSKGLSFGF

-178 LPFHLVTSFIP
+178 LLFHLITSFIP
-189 FKLFENPNFSVFR
+189 FKMYENPNFSVFK
-202 IIKVSVKSCIKS
+202 IIKDSVKSCIKS
-214 LGEFILVCFM
+214 IFEFIFVCFM

-239 VLVLKVSII
+239 VFVLKISII

-254 LLGALLVSIFFGISA
+254 VLGLLLVSAFFAISA
-269 FYCFKCG
+269 FYCYKCF

-281 TSNIILLPENFETE
+281 TSNIILLPENFE
-295 VEVEAEVEESESSQE
+295 AEIIESEISEENPEEEILSKE
-310 NSEEELSQEEKTE
+310 NSEEDSATEIKE
-323 SENEERECE
+323 SEGEE

>member
-24 FAFLVSSFV
+24 FAFLFSSFV

-39 ICSLII
+39 ICSFII

-58 IFVLLVINTALN
+58 LLVLLVINTALN

-80 YKKEYAIIG
+80 YKNEYAVIG

-103 VCLFQIVAYFVLI
+103 VCIFQIISYFILI
-116 YISFIPYMFI
+116 YISFIPYMFL
-126 GDVAQDVE
+126 GDASQDVE

-142 QTLQSDSTNIEYFK
+142 QTLQTESTNIEYFK
-156 QVFSNGLSFGF
+156 QVFSKGLSFGF

-178 LPFHLVTSFIP
+178 LLFHLITSFIP
-189 FKLFENPNFSVFR
+189 FKMYENPNFSVFR
-202 IIKVSVKSCIKS
+202 IIKDSVKSCIKS
-214 LGEFILVCFM
+214 IFEFIFVCFM

-239 VLVLKVSII
+239 VFVLKISII

-254 LLGALLVSIFFGISA
+254 VLGLLLVSAFFAISA
-269 FYCFKCG
+269 FYCYKCF

-281 TSNIILLPENFETE
+281 TSNIILLPENFE
-295 VEVEAEVEESESSQE
+295 AEIIESEISEENPEEEILSNE
-310 NSEEELSQEEKTE
+310 NSEEDSATEIQE
-323 SENEERECE
+323 SEGV

>member
-24 FAFLVSSFV
+24 FAFLFSSFV

-39 ICSLII
+39 ICSFII

-58 IFVLLVINTALN
+58 LLVLLVINTALN

-80 YKKEYAIIG
+80 YKNEYAVIG

-103 VCLFQIVAYFVLI
+103 VCIFQIISYFILI
-116 YISFIPYMFI
+116 YISFIPYMFL
-126 GDVAQDVE
+126 GDASQDVE

-142 QTLQSDSTNIEYFK
+142 QTLQTESTNIEYFK
-156 QVFSNGLSFGF
+156 QVFSKGLSFGF
-167 LLSTIICVILV
+167 LLSTIICLILV
-178 LPFHLVTSFIP
+178 LLFHLITSFIP
-189 FKLFENPNFSVFR
+189 FKMYENPNFSVFR
-202 IIKVSVKSCIKS
+202 IIKDSVKSCIKS
-214 LGEFILVCFM
+214 IFEFIFVCFM

-239 VLVLKVSII
+239 VFVLKISII

-254 LLGALLVSIFFGISA
+254 VLGLLLVSAFFAISA
-269 FYCFKCG
+269 FYCYKCF

-281 TSNIILLPENFETE
+281 TSNIILLPENFE
-295 VEVEAEVEESESSQE
+295 AEIIESEISEENPEEEILSKE
-310 NSEEELSQEEKTE
+310 NSEEDSATEIQE
-323 SENEERECE
+323 SEGEE

>member
-24 FAFLVSSFV
+24 FAFLFSSFV

-39 ICSLII
+39 ICSFII

-58 IFVLLVINTALN
+58 LFVLLVINTALN

-80 YKKEYAIIG
+80 YKNEYAVIG

-103 VCLFQIVAYFVLI
+103 ICIFQIISYFILI
-116 YISFIPYMFI
+116 YISFIPYMFL
-126 GDVAQDVE
+126 GDASQDVE

-142 QTLQSDSTNIEYFK
+142 QTLQTESTNIEYFK
-156 QVFSNGLSFGF
+156 QVFSKGLSFGF

-178 LPFHLVTSFIP
+178 LLFHLITSFIP
-189 FKLFENPNFSVFR
+189 FKMYENPNFSVFR
-202 IIKVSVKSCIKS
+202 IIKDSVKSCIKS
-214 LGEFILVCFM
+214 IFEFIFVCFM

-239 VLVLKVSII
+239 VFVLKISII

-254 LLGALLVSIFFGISA
+254 VLGLLLVSAFFAISA
-269 FYCFKCG
+269 FYCYKCF
-276 VPKTE
+276 VPKTK
-281 TSNIILLPENFETE
+281 TSNIILLPENFE
-295 VEVEAEVEESESSQE
+295 AEILESEISEENPEEEILSKE
-310 NSEEELSQEEKTE
+310 NSEEDSATEIQE
-323 SENEERECE
+323 SEGEE